1 MNVEDFEKIIWKSDY
16 RAEFVYVK
24 MDLKIDSAVFYFYRR
39 QFQELEKIEREGL
52 ACFYFGTL
60 HFWHQFSH

>member
-39 QFQELEKIEREGL
+39 ASFKN
-52 ACFYFGTL
+52 
-60 HFWHQFSH
+60 